1 MPQFPRGARR
11 PKPPPAALV
20 LEVPLVSPQRRL
32 HALRAFVKPHDW
44 TREAVRHRIEA
55 DADGSV
61 EQPWQP
67 AFRAVALAAATVA
80 AERLGVAVA
89 VAEDDANA
97 RLRLAFDRDTAAELA
112 RAVGVVCSRRLPQTW
127 WTLDALALLD
137 GRFWRR
143 ERGRLL
149 HLRPAAD
156 VHLPRDVRARVRDL
170 L

>member
-1 MPQFPRGARR
+1 MPHFPRGARR

-20 LEVPLVSPQRRL
+20 LAVPLVSPQRRL

-55 DADGSV
+55 DADGSM
-61 EQPWQP
+61 EQAW
-67 AFRAVALAAATVA
+67 AAEFRPVALQAAAVA
-80 AERLGVAVA
+80 AERLGVGFEVA
-89 VAEDDANA
+89 AAGEEHK
-97 RLRLAFDRDTAAELA
+97 LRLTFAGETPPELA

-127 WTLDALALLD
+127 WTLDQLALLG

-143 ERGRLL
+143 QRGRLL

-156 VHLPRDVRARVRDL
+156 VHLPRDVRASIRDL